1 MAIQKWS
8 FHILQ
13 KALHFCFCIEAMN
26 CWSQPWVCLVSY
38 GKDKGNFWPIH
49 GRLYNYNL
57 KYSHDLILCLNL
69 VILQTV
75 YYTLCVSA
83 FLKRFD
89 KIFFNLFQEC
99 LWTCCEMGRCPIYWK
114 RWRWAQCEW
123 SYVNNL
129 VKIGLKSGLAFPLW
143 SIKLRKV
150 ETRMRRFRLAPGRGD
165 DNDVGP
171 YSKHSRE
178 WRMLSDVALYWR
190 LTMNVK
196 IVRNVMSVSIAVCWG
211 T

>member
-1 MAIQKWS
+1 MNFTDSSSQWEGHLSYTMLLIISIKTSHKICQVKYVNFNLVLVWVWPTAPKRWWSKLMSS
-8 FHILQ
+8 FHGNSEMIFPHPT
-13 KALHFCFCIEAMN
+13 KSIHFCFCIEAMN

-38 GKDKGNFWPIH
+38 GKDKGNFWPSH

-99 LWTCCEMGRCPIYWK
+99 LWTCCEMGRCPFIEK
-114 RWRWAQCEW
+114 GGDEHN
-123 SYVNNL
+123 V
-129 VKIGLKSGLAFPLW
+129 SG
-143 SIKLRKV
+143 
-150 ETRMRRFRLAPGRGD
+150 
-165 DNDVGP
+165 
-171 YSKHSRE
+171 
-178 WRMLSDVALYWR
+178 
-190 LTMNVK
+190 
-196 IVRNVMSVSIAVCWG
+196 VM
-211 T
+211 